1 MYGYMLLRGKFYELG
16 EIKNCRSYLGDGS
29 ILAFPLDNDPNNKH
43 IWSRGSKV
51 WKMSDNEGE
60 VFKCRTV
67 WLEND
72 NPERAK
78 KLIAEALMAR
88 RCAEIEKANTK
99 CQNAIEAL
107 NISYVPPFRKD

>member
-16 EIKNCRSYLGDGS
+16 EIKLGNCHSCDGS
-29 ILAFPLDNDPNNKH
+29 IMAFPLEDDPNDKH
-43 IWSRGSKV
+43 IRSRGSIV
-51 WKMSDNEGE
+51 WKVSNNEGE

-99 CQNAIEAL
+99 YQKAVNAL
-107 NISYVPPFRKD
+107 NHIDL

>member
-1 MYGYMLLRGKFYELG
+1 MYGYMLLNKKFYELG
-16 EIKNCRSYLGDGS
+16 KIKLTNQCSYDGS
-29 ILAFPLDNDPNNKH
+29 VFAFPNDKH
-43 IWSRGSKV
+43 VASRGSKY
-51 WKMSDNEGE
+51 WKMSNNEGE

-78 KLIAEALMAR
+78 KLIVEALMAR

-99 CQNAIEAL
+99 YQNAIEAL
-107 NISYVPPFRKD
+107 NISDLFAF

>member
-1 MYGYMLLRGKFYELG
+1 MYGYMLLNKKFYELG
-16 EIKNCRSYLGDGS
+16 KIQLTNQRSYDGS
-29 ILAFPLDNDPNNKH
+29 VFAFPLDDGSNGKH
-43 IWSRGSKV
+43 VASKY
-51 WKMSDNEGE
+51 WKVSNNEGE

-67 WLEND
+67 WLKND

-99 CQNAIEAL
+99 YQNAINAL
-107 NISYVPPFRKD
+107 NRIDF

>member
-1 MYGYMLLRGKFYELG
+1 MYGYMLLNKKFYELG
-16 EIKNCRSYLGDGS
+16 KIQLTNQLSYDGS
-29 ILAFPLDNDPNNKH
+29 VFAFPLDDDPNDKH
-43 IWSRGSKV
+43 VASRGSKY
-51 WKMSDNEGE
+51 WKMSNNEGE

-78 KLIAEALMAR
+78 KLIAAALMAR

-99 CQNAIEAL
+99 YQKAIEAL
-107 NISYVPPFRKD
+107 IASDDIDI

>member
-1 MYGYMLLRGKFYELG
+1 MYGYMLLNKKFYELG
-16 EIKNCRSYLGDGS
+16 KIKLTNQCSYDGS
-29 ILAFPLDNDPNNKH
+29 IFAFPLDDGPNDKH
-43 IWSRGSKV
+43 VTSRGSKY
-51 WKMSDNEGE
+51 WKMSNNEGE

-88 RCAEIEKANTK
+88 RCAEIEKVNVK
-99 CQNAIEAL
+99 YQKAIESL
-107 NISYVPPFRKD
+107 NISEDTDL